1 MFLFDTSM
9 SELGWLLFAIA
20 IVIGIIA
27 GLIFAYYLPT
37 YKKEEQNIML
47 KNYSTSRN

>member
-9 SELGWLLFAIA
+9 SELGWLLFVIA

-27 GLIFAYYLPT
+27 GLIFAYYLPI
-37 YKKEEQNIML
+37 YKKRRAEQQ
-47 KNYSTSRN
+47 NYR